1 MHFQLQ
7 ILSKHSNNELHY
19 ILINFSVYF
28 RPEHLIME
36 SFNSHSE
43 DVKAAASYALGSLAV
58 GNLEKFLPFLLQEIT
73 QNPKRQYQ
81 LLHALKEVI
90 FLSCKQI

>member
-1 MHFQLQ
+1 
-7 ILSKHSNNELHY
+7 
-19 ILINFSVYF
+19 
-28 RPEHLIME
+28 ME

-58 GNLEKFLPFLLQEIT
+58 GNLEKFLPFLLKEIS

-81 LLHALKEVI
+81 LLHTLKEVI
-90 FLSCKQI
+90 IIIKKKDIFFFRLFNQFIYLFF

>member
-1 MHFQLQ
+1 
-7 ILSKHSNNELHY
+7 
-19 ILINFSVYF
+19 
-28 RPEHLIME
+28 ME

-43 DVKAAASYALGSLAV
+43 DIKAAASYALGSLAV
-58 GNLEKFLPFLLQEIT
+58 GNLEKFLPFILQEIS

-90 FLSCKQI
+90 FNIFIF